1 MNIKKNDL
9 ILIGGALVVG
19 VAVVAYILCNSNLA
33 QKTEAFRNTNKAL
46 QTEVDYLQDLMNH
59 KDEYIADTESMTG
72 EIQQIISEFPA
83 DVKPENQIMYVNDIE
98 LRNDMV
104 VTSLEMP
111 DKELVA
117 LSGGEAVQPAADAT
131 AETGDAEITEEPA
144 DAAAVETVQETQQ
157 TSGEVSSIL
166 LYRNETTF
174 QFNTTYKSAK
184 NVLKSVCED
193 ISNKKSIEALTLAID
208 ETTRNLTGNMSVAMY
223 SLGGIDKKY
232 EPPVVN
238 GVRQGTD
245 NIFKSIDNAAL
256 LKSSTTEGTVDAE
269 AGATED
275 ADKEDA
281 DKEDADKADEKEE

>member
-19 VAVVAYILCNSNLA
+19 VAVVAYVLCNSSLA
-33 QKTEAFRNTNKAL
+33 QKTETFRNTNNAL

-59 KDEYIADTESMTG
+59 KDEYIADTESMTS

-144 DAAAVETVQETQQ
+144 EGATVAAEPVAQQ
-157 TSGEVSSIL
+157 ASGEVSSIL

-269 AGATED
+269 AGTTED
-275 ADKEDA
+275 EN
-281 DKEDADKADEKEE
+281 KEDADKADDKEE